1 MGFVFRFIK
10 LFFSFFFGI
19 RLKNFD
25 WIRIEIFSC
34 QYVVQLMLYD
44 AKFKVKDW
52 HCDGVWGLSGIIGV
66 TLVETVVS
74 LQKYSNSGVI
84 KMFDFEIVTSSI

>member
-1 MGFVFRFIK
+1 
-10 LFFSFFFGI
+10 
-19 RLKNFD
+19 
-25 WIRIEIFSC
+25 
-34 QYVVQLMLYD
+34 MLYD

-52 HCDGVWGLSGIIGV
+52 HCDGVWGLSGRIGV
-66 TLVETVVS
+66 MLVETVVS

>member
-1 MGFVFRFIK
+1 
-10 LFFSFFFGI
+10 
-19 RLKNFD
+19 
-25 WIRIEIFSC
+25 
-34 QYVVQLMLYD
+34 MLYD

-66 TLVETVVS
+66 MLVETVVS

>member
-1 MGFVFRFIK
+1 MSVCGSIDVIWCK
-10 LFFSFFFGI
+10 V
-19 RLKNFD
+19 
-25 WIRIEIFSC
+25 E
-34 QYVVQLMLYD
+34 
-44 AKFKVKDW
+44 FKVKDW
-52 HCDGVWGLSGIIGV
+52 HCDGVWDLSELGISLCLVGV